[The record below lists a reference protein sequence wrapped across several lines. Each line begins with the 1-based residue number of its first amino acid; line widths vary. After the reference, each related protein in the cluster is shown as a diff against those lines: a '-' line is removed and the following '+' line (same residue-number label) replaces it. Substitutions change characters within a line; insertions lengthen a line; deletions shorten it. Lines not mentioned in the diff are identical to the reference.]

1 MINKTEFL
9 YENRDKLEIDMSAAH
24 KMPYRNVSGFINM
37 NRLTLINRTKGRQKL
52 NMRAIEYQVVMEQ
65 LHDRISRK
73 EKR

>member
-9 YENRDKLEIDMSAAH
+9 YENRDKLEVDMSTAFRL
-24 KMPYRNVSGFINM
+24 PYRNANGFINM
-37 NRLTLINRTKGRQKL
+37 NRLTLVNRIKRRQKL
-52 NMRAIEYQVVMEQ
+52 NLRAIEYQIAMEQ